1 MVPYYTVMDQRLGR
15 SRTLQTCYYRKYT
28 WLKGSPDPSH
38 CTVQINIEKG
48 RSSIERLWNG
58 ISRSTKKRLNMASF
72 KFRVVLRRI
81 RLFPTLISKIKWLGS
96 ELPLKLN
103 NCRHEMLNKSRC
115 HSDDV
120 SSILMIIHQIKC
132 ISETVSSHVCNVD
145 IKSHQVDL
153 VRYVIPC
160 VMRCLWFWYTKWQGL
175 YLFQKKVEY

>member
-1 MVPYYTVMDQRLGR
+1 MLLYHYYIWIIPIDTNKNCSMVPYYTVMDQRLGR

-28 WLKGSPDPSH
+28 W
-38 CTVQINIEKG
+38 
-48 RSSIERLWNG
+48 
-58 ISRSTKKRLNMASF
+58 
-72 KFRVVLRRI
+72 
-81 RLFPTLISKIKWLGS
+81 
-96 ELPLKLN
+96 LKLN

-175 YLFQKKVEY
+175 YLFQKKGWILNWLIIVLNYFHYFHFGCHKMG